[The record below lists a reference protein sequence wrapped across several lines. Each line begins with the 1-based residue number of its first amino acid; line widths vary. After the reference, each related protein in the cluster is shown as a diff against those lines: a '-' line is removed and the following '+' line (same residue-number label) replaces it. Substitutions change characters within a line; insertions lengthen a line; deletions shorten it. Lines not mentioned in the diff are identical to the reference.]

1 MGDVV
6 YRSVVRL
13 TERHGAE
20 RTVVLP
26 VGEAV
31 RFGTHGAVAE
41 HYGRAAGEYEPRSTT
56 LDHVVAAAL
65 G

>member
-6 YRSVVRL
+6 YRSVVEL
-13 TERHGAE
+13 TERKGVD

-26 VGEAV
+26 VGEEV
-31 RFGTHGAVAE
+31 RFGSHGAVAE
-41 HYGRAAGEYEPRSTT
+41 HYGRVAGEYEPRSTT
-56 LDHVVAAAL
+56 LDHVVAAAV